1 MITDVRQMH
10 SMALEIHRERV
21 HEAEIR
27 RQVKLARAAR
37 QDSTRGLLRGLA
49 GVLAAIRH
57 GAGARQQ
64 VTHS

>member
-27 RQVKLARAAR
+27 RQIRLARAAR
-37 QDSTRGLLRGLA
+37 QGSARSLLGGLA

-57 GAGARQQ
+57 GAGARQH